1 VAEEVLRLRATVVS
15 DEALKDI
22 RRIGREIGLVQNMG
36 GKGAA
41 QAATGWAQ
49 LGKQIKGVGQEL
61 LGAVP
66 ALGGFGL
73 GAAGAGV
80 AAYKLVNTL
89 GDIAKGILDLKN
101 TSKDIGIS
109 TSALKAFSIEAQKV
123 GIAPEA
129 MTQSLKNF
137 KRNTDD
143 FGLRMGTLRGQMIA
157 MGAGPVLDAMNK
169 ASSEIDKL
177 KVAFDFKEVL
187 LQMDPTGVKAQRFFE
202 MLGLGPDAV
211 RLKWEDLAKTI
222 KETPL
227 ISDEQIA
234 KAKAYNDK
242 LIDLGSK
249 WDDLKTNFGV
259 KLFPAIG
266 EDLRSLNLIL
276 DAINRLSD
284 WKPPSWL
291 SWANPGA
298 LGDAQS
304 RFGHQYGIDPL
315 GIRAQ
320 RDKEDRETEAK
331 QLKDAQDAAA
341 KAKTDAEKA
350 AAAKALDEAQKA
362 QEAGRWRRAEDVVP
376 AAPAG
381 QSPEDIERKRRADA
395 VLKSVTPQ
403 APPVQVAPQAPPAQ
417 VAPQPSA
424 QAAPEPEHKKSWRE
438 MLHLSAAEGDD
449 DFHQYIQKSG
459 FVSDAAGKVGD
470 KLHNW
475 TTGGEELKPRG
486 IENMNWGDTAMKFA
500 PPWARGVYNTLKP
513 TPAEGGELPE
523 KYWPKSGPGV
533 SKISFGGGGESGG
546 ESAATR
552 IIRVGVFQGMV
563 DFKSYVSA
571 SSGGDGGGGGGIQK
585 ASYSPGDGG
594 GGGGPFGLGGGGGGA
609 GGGGLGGG
617 GGLHSGGGY
626 TALGGGGGSSGGGGA
641 SGTYGGGGG
650 ASAPLTGGGSSGG
663 PVPTG
668 TGSANPSLGEMV
680 ADARQRAIAHGV
692 DPDVATG
699 IIMGESGLHK
709 PGEKRG
715 AWGNNDPS
723 RSGKPGT
730 SYGAF
735 QLRTPGLGS
744 EFIKQTGLPLDAST
758 WQQQQEFAI
767 SQMAKHGDKWTRG
780 TWSSIPD
787 AEKRGTNVRAMGQK
801 FMSQYGGDLP
811 ASVPPNGQAASTP
824 VKGAGGV
831 THLGTGS
838 NLPPSLM
845 RSMAYAGAQAG
856 VTTNIAH
863 GDEPGHK
870 RHRAG
875 ADAGDV
881 DLFDPQTGRKLD
893 AKYPEDR
900 AKMATYIKA
909 AAASGSTGIGFGGEI
924 GGYMGRSRLH
934 IGQGTPAV
942 WGAGGRTGAEPK
954 WVSEAYHS
962 GMANPVSAAEQ
973 QAAIDA
979 ASKTSTARIDGTM
992 GAQASTGSVNVTVN
1006 SNGTKAEAKA
1016 DTDGK
1021 LFQPPTIRQHK
1032 QMQRT
1037 EDAGVNV

>member
-1 VAEEVLRLRATVVS
+1 MCSS
-15 DEALKDI
+15 DL
-22 RRIGREIGLVQNMG
+22 
-36 GKGAA
+36 
-41 QAATGWAQ
+41 GWM
-49 LGKQIKGVGQEL
+49 
-61 LGAVP
+61 
-66 ALGGFGL
+66 
-73 GAAGAGV
+73 GV
-80 AAYKLVNTL
+80 AAHPFDALLSGADKLGRTL
-89 GDIAKGILDLKN
+89 HLDP
-101 TSKDIGIS
+101 
-109 TSALKAFSIEAQKV
+109 A
-123 GIAPEA
+123 
-129 MTQSLKNF
+129 
-137 KRNTDD
+137 
-143 FGLRMGTLRGQMIA
+143 GLRA
-157 MGAGPVLDAMNK
+157 
-169 ASSEIDKL
+169 
-177 KVAFDFKEVL
+177 
-187 LQMDPTGVKAQRFFE
+187 AQ
-202 MLGLGPDAV
+202 
-211 RLKWEDLAKTI
+211 
-222 KETPL
+222 
-227 ISDEQIA
+227 
-234 KAKAYNDK
+234 
-242 LIDLGSK
+242 
-249 WDDLKTNFGV
+249 
-259 KLFPAIG
+259 
-266 EDLRSLNLIL
+266 
-276 DAINRLSD
+276 
-284 WKPPSWL
+284 
-291 SWANPGA
+291 
-298 LGDAQS
+298 
-304 RFGHQYGIDPL
+304 
-315 GIRAQ
+315 
-320 RDKEDRETEAK
+320 DKEDR
-331 QLKDAQDAAA
+331 LKEQKAVDD
-341 KAKTDAEKA
+341 AKTFEEKNA
-350 AAAKALDEAQKA
+350 ALKA
-362 QEAGRWRRAEDVVP
+362 Q
-376 AAPAG
+376 
-381 QSPEDIERKRRADA
+381 ADA
-395 VLKSVTPQ
+395 RAWRGEVT
-403 APPVQVAPQAPPAQ
+403 APVPENTHGDAPVSVAPQLPPA
-417 VAPQPSA
+417 
-424 QAAPEPEHKKSWRE
+424 HKRSWRE
-438 MLHLSAAEGDD
+438 MLHLSAAEGGD
-449 DFHQYIQKSG
+449 DFHQYIQKAG
-459 FVSDAAGKVGD
+459 FVSDATDKIGGK
-470 KLHNW
+470 LRNW
-475 TTGGEELKPRG
+475 TTGGDELKPRG

-533 SKISFGGGGESGG
+533 SKVAFGGGGDTGG

-571 SSGGDGGGGGGIQK
+571 SSGGGGDGGGGGGFQK

-609 GGGGLGGG
+609 G

-744 EFIKQTGLPLDAST
+744 EFIKQTGLPLNAST

-811 ASVPPNGQAASTP
+811 ASVPPNGQASSTP

-831 THLGTGS
+831 THLGSGTK
-838 NLPPSLM
+838 LPPSLM

-942 WGAGGRTGAEPK
+942 WGAGGRTGPNR
-954 WVSEAYHS
+954 S
-962 GMANPVSAAEQ
+962 G
-973 QAAIDA
+973 
-979 ASKTSTARIDGTM
+979 
-992 GAQASTGSVNVTVN
+992 
-1006 SNGTKAEAKA
+1006 
-1016 DTDGK
+1016 
-1021 LFQPPTIRQHK
+1021 
-1032 QMQRT
+1032 
-1037 EDAGVNV
+1037 